1 MIGIRNLV
9 YDDFGKIFIVSIKVS
24 SFIIIYFFEGW
35 VVVCVRKL
43 SSRLVGL
50 L

>member
-9 YDDFGKIFIVSIKVS
+9 YDDLGKTFTVSIKVS
-24 SFIIIYFFEGW
+24 SPTTTYLSEGW
-35 VVVCVRKL
+35 VVVCVRKS